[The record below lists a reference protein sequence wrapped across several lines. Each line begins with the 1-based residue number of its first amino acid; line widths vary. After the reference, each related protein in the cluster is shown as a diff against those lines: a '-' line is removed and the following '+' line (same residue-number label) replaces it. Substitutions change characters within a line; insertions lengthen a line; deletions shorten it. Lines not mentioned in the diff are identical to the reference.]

1 MKILF
6 VAMGN
11 SIHLARWVSQI
22 NDEGWDIHLFPTESF
37 VEVNDEI
44 KNVKVHIPWA
54 IRLIV
59 KFYKKRKHVFS
70 QDSELL
76 YIQKIMPISFAVK
89 EILRNLISKKNYKN
103 LNKLIKKIKPDII
116 HSMHI
121 QEAGYMTL
129 EAKKSFK
136 GKFPVWIVTNWGSD
150 IDLFR
155 KIPGHREKIS
165 EVLASCDYYSCECKR
180 DIEYAREL
188 GFKGKFLPVVP
199 NSGGINFKLIN
210 SLSTNIPP
218 SQRKVIMLKGYQ
230 NWSGRALVGI
240 RALERCSDILEGYK
254 IYIFSAE
261 DNIDVKIAASIFTHD
276 TGIKTVILPNS
287 LKHQEIL
294 KMHGLAR
301 IYIGLSITDAIS
313 TSMLE
318 AMVMGSFPIQS
329 KTACV
334 KEWFKNGKTG
344 IMVEPEDPEE
354 VEKAIR
360 IALLDDSLVDNA
372 AKLNYKMLHERIE
385 KSKIKEI
392 VLNNYKEI
400 YNQINLDD
408 SLERNI

>member
-1 MKILF
+1 
-6 VAMGN
+6 
-11 SIHLARWVSQI
+11 
-22 NDEGWDIHLFPTESF
+22 
-37 VEVNDEI
+37 
-44 KNVKVHIPWA
+44 
-54 IRLIV
+54 
-59 KFYKKRKHVFS
+59 
-70 QDSELL
+70 
-76 YIQKIMPISFAVK
+76 
-89 EILRNLISKKNYKN
+89 
-103 LNKLIKKIKPDII
+103 
-116 HSMHI
+116 
-121 QEAGYMTL
+121 
-129 EAKKSFK
+129 
-136 GKFPVWIVTNWGSD
+136 
-150 IDLFR
+150 
-155 KIPGHREKIS
+155 
-165 EVLASCDYYSCECKR
+165 
-180 DIEYAREL
+180 
-188 GFKGKFLPVVP
+188 
-199 NSGGINFKLIN
+199 
-210 SLSTNIPP
+210 
-218 SQRKVIMLKGYQ
+218 MLKGYQ

-261 DNIDVKIAASIFTHD
+261 DNIDVKIAASVFTHD

-301 IYIGLSITDAIS
+301 VYIGLSITDAIS

-360 IALLDDSLVDNA
+360 VALLDDSLVDNA
-372 AKLNYKMLHERIE
+372 AKLNYKMLYERIE

-400 YNQINLDD
+400 YNQINLDN